1 MMFFNILLTNKQKKI
16 YMFAIS
22 QIFNTKIEKGMQKKT
37 VLGLGLLAIITKR
50 ILSFWNIL
58 TQNNY
63 LMVFLSFGR

>member
-1 MMFFNILLTNKQKKI
+1 MFFNILLTNKQKKI